1 MKLARYRLKNQEETH
16 LGVLTQEGMI
26 PLESTGLPQEQLP
39 KDMLALID
47 SFPVIKR
54 LLEIALAQDDLVL
67 LKEEDLQLV
76 SPIPYPR
83 RNVFCL
89 GKNYL
94 DHAEEIKSIP
104 GAPSQVPQHPIYFTK
119 VAYPT
124 SGPGDTILN
133 YKDLTDSLDY
143 EVELAVIVGKKG
155 KNIPKEDALDYI
167 FGYTVANDIT
177 VRNIQMKHTQWFK
190 GKSFDT
196 CCPIGPVIVTKDE
209 VAFPPDL
216 AIRCLVNG
224 EVRQES
230 RTSLLIFDIPTILSD
245 LSQGITLYPGDII
258 LTGTP
263 AGVGWGAKP
272 PKTLK
277 PGDEILSEIEH
288 IGTLVNYVE
297 Q

>member
-1 MKLARYRLKNQEETH
+1 MKFAQYRLNDQEDIH
-16 LGVLTQEGMI
+16 LGVLKEEGMV
-26 PLESTGLPQEQLP
+26 PLESLGFLQEDLPA
-39 KDMLALID
+39 DMLSLID
-47 SFPVIKR
+47 AYPRWERS
-54 LLEIALAQDDLVL
+54 LEIALAQDDLVY
-67 LKEEDLQLV
+67 LKVESLQLV

-133 YKDLTDSLDY
+133 YKELTDSLDY

-155 KNIPKEDALDYI
+155 KNILKEDALDYI

-209 VAFPPDL
+209 IAFPPDL

-245 LSQGITLYPGDII
+245 LSQGITLHPGDII

-277 PGDEILSEIEH
+277 PGDELRSEIEH

-297 Q
+297 K

>member
-1 MKLARYRLKNQEETH
+1 MKFAQYRLKNQEDIH
-16 LGVLTQEGMI
+16 LGVLKEKGMVPLASLGFLQEDF
-26 PLESTGLPQEQLP
+26 P
-39 KDMLALID
+39 KDMLSLID
-47 SFPVIKR
+47 AYPGWERS
-54 LLEIALAQDDLVL
+54 LEIALAQDDLVF

-155 KNIPKEDALDYI
+155 KNIPKEDAHDYI

-196 CCPIGPVIVTKDE
+196 CCPIGPAIVTKDE
-209 VAFPPDL
+209 IPFPPDL

-245 LSQGITLYPGDII
+245 LSEGITLYPGDII

-272 PKTLK
+272 PRTLK
-277 PGDEILSEIEH
+277 PGDELLSEIEH

-297 Q
+297 K